1 MNLPKTYNF
10 FYQKPTKVFDIY
22 TNRCDV
28 NNLSCGK
35 GREYFGANTNHKTK
49 GQNKYMEDESSMT
62 LKEKA
67 IFKMHKCG
75 HFLHHSEETVNL
87 DFLSDEEKENL
98 ISILSK
104 CLNNWE

>member
-1 MNLPKTYNF
+1 
-10 FYQKPTKVFDIY
+10 
-22 TNRCDV
+22 
-28 NNLSCGK
+28 
-35 GREYFGANTNHKTK
+35 
-49 GQNKYMEDESSMT
+49 MEDESSMT

-87 DFLSDEEKENL
+87 DFLSEEKKENQ
-98 ISILSK
+98 INIHSK